1 MHTRFGR
8 IGVTVLALLA
18 GGVAGAAGLPHP
30 SAGFR
35 GCPMVADHTL
45 RQMRGGFSVPFGPR
59 TLNVAF
65 AIRRVTY
72 INGQLKAI
80 TQLTIPALGPVI
92 ATRPT
97 TPNIPSISLP
107 AVATTPPAPPRL
119 PVPPTPGSPTSSV
132 ATLPSPAPGSSTP
145 STSTPPVTSVPAV
158 TGDPQATRRAAT
170 RSPASVS
177 PPPSTVVKVD
187 GPITT
192 VQNGPGN
199 TSNLLA
205 LPNLSRQ
212 SLTVIQNTLNNQRI
226 RNATVIDT
234 TVRNMALYKALRLSS
249 QIGQGIANSL
259 R

>member
-8 IGVTVLALLA
+8 IGATALSLLA

-45 RQMRGGFSVPFGPR
+45 RQMRGGFSVPFGPT
-59 TLNVAF
+59 TLNIAF

-72 INGQLKAI
+72 INGELKAI
-80 TQLTIPALGPVI
+80 TQLTIPSLAPVI
-92 ATRPT
+92 STRPEM
-97 TPNIPSISLP
+97 PNVPSISLP

-145 STSTPPVTSVPAV
+145 STSTPPVTPVPAV
-158 TGDPQATRRAAT
+158 TGDPQATQRAAT
-170 RSPASVS
+170 GSDAAVS
-177 PPPSTVVKVD
+177 PPTVVMVD

-234 TVRNMALYKALRLSS
+234 TVRNMALYKALQLSS

>member
-8 IGVTVLALLA
+8 IGVTALSLLA

-35 GCPMVADHTL
+35 GCSMVADHTL

-59 TLNVAF
+59 TLDVAF

-80 TQLTIPALGPVI
+80 TQLTIPSLAPVI
-92 ATRPT
+92 STRPEM
-97 TPNIPSISLP
+97 PNVPSISLP

-158 TGDPQATRRAAT
+158 TGDPQATQRAAVGG
-170 RSPASVS
+170 PAAPVS
-177 PPPSTVVKVD
+177 PPTVVTVD

-226 RNATVIDT
+226 RTATVIDT
-234 TVRNMALYKALRLSS
+234 TVRNMALYKALQLSS